1 MRNACKIL
9 ARSPEGKFS
18 VVDFSMNANLKG
30 NVYQNLQ
37 PESLF
42 LLSVNS
48 AKLEIQFKP

>member
-1 MRNACKIL
+1 MRKACKIV

-30 NVYQNLQ
+30 YQNLQ

-42 LLSVNS
+42 FPSVNS
-48 AKLEIQFKP
+48 AKLEIQFKE